1 MSKQRKRNNSGSVI
15 YGIFITIWTLIL
27 AGAAFF
33 VLKHYV
39 WTYAEEYEA
48 TQITP
53 VIEEYMDGL
62 RENLLSAGV
71 VDTIKSMPHEFQTD
85 EECEAVVLD
94 MLQGELHYLRG
105 SSQDPAVAAYDLL
118 CGENIFGRVF
128 LVQDESKKDE
138 LMFPDMLPWKVLRD
152 EFYFTGFYTGLS
164 VTVPSDYS
172 VMVNG
177 RILDESFITETG
189 IHYDVLEKFYEEYP
203 NLPTKVTYH
212 VDQIFGHIQP
222 VILDRHGAETVI
234 DPAQDDS
241 QFIEPLDEGTVSR
254 MNTFAWDFTR
264 NYLAFNASVQDMTY
278 LYQLLRP
285 YIVIDSDLDVRLHQA
300 IDGQY
305 GYSHTTAFA
314 FGEARLNNVTA
325 LGNGYYIVDV
335 TATAT
340 TLQPAGTQYVERNLL
355 ITCVDSGGDIRAL
368 SAEDY

>member
-1 MSKQRKRNNSGSVI
+1 MNKQKKRNKSGSVL
-15 YGIFITIWTLIL
+15 YGIFITLWTLIL

-48 TQITP
+48 SQITP
-53 VIEEYMDGL
+53 TIEAYMDGL

-71 VDTIKSMPHEFQTD
+71 VETIKSMPHEFQTD

-94 MLQGELHYLRG
+94 MLQGELSYSRG
-105 SSQDPAVAAYDLL
+105 ASQDPSTAVYDLL
-118 CGENIFGRVF
+118 CGENIFGRVT
-128 LVQDESKKDE
+128 LARDDSRKDE
-138 LMFPDMLPWKVLRD
+138 LMFPDMLPWKVLKD
-152 EFYFTGFYTGLS
+152 EFYFNGFYTGLT

-172 VMVNG
+172 VVVNG
-177 RILDESFITETG
+177 RLLDESAITQTG
-189 IHYDVLEKFYEEYP
+189 IHYDVLEKYYAEFP

-222 VILDRHGAETVI
+222 VILDRHGVETVI
-234 DPAQDDS
+234 DPERDDS
-241 QFIEPLDEGTVSR
+241 QFIEPVDEGTRAR
-254 MNTFAWDFTR
+254 METFSVDFCR

-285 YIVIDSDLDVRLHQA
+285 YIVLDSDLDVRLHQA

-305 GYSHTTAFA
+305 GYSHTTAFS
-314 FGEARLNNVTA
+314 FGGAQLHNVTP
-325 LGNGYYIVDV
+325 LGNGYYIIDV
-335 TATAT
+335 SATAT
-340 TLQPAGTQYVERNLL
+340 TLQPAGTQYVERNFL

-368 SAEDY
+368 TVEDY